1 MKPPAREFT
10 VNGIRVRVYEDKA
23 DMGLAAAT
31 QAAGLL
37 REAIARRGRAR
48 IIVGTGPSQDE
59 VIASLTGASNLNW
72 SAIEV
77 FHMDEYVGMPPSHP
91 ASFRHWLKTHVADIV
106 RPGRVHYLNAD
117 AGSPEEECRRYGD
130 LLGSGPIDVT
140 FLGFGEN
147 GHIAFNDPHVAD
159 FHDSLAVKRVELDTR
174 CRLQQVGEGHFAS
187 LEEAPREALTVTCPI
202 LMGSEYVI
210 ACVPDRRK
218 ADAVRNAIEGPLTT
232 GCPASVVFTHPRA
245 SVYLDAQ
252 SASLLHQRPH
262 DEFESD

>member
-10 VNGIRVRVYEDKA
+10 VNGVRVRVYEDKA

-37 REAIARRGRAR
+37 REAIARRGQAR

-59 VIASLTGASNLNW
+59 VIASLAGAPHLNW

-77 FHMDEYVGMPPSHP
+77 FHMDEYVGMPVSHP
-91 ASFRHWLKTHVADIV
+91 ASFRRWLKTHVADIV
-106 RPGRVHYLNAD
+106 RPGQVHYLNAD
-117 AGSPEEECRRYGD
+117 AGNPEEECRRYGN
-130 LLGSGPIDVT
+130 LLGAGPIDVA

-147 GHIAFNDPHVAD
+147 GHVAFNDPHVAD
-159 FHDSLAVKRVELDTR
+159 FHDPLAVKTVELDTK

-187 LEEAPREALTVTCPI
+187 LEETPREAVTVTCPI
-202 LMGSEYVI
+202 LMGSEHVI

-218 ADAVRNAIEGPLTT
+218 AEAVRNAIEGPLTT
-232 GCPASVVFTHPRA
+232 ECPASVVFTHSRA

-252 SASLLHQRPH
+252 SASLLRLQRSH
-262 DEFESD
+262 